1 MQKNNKSNIEIQKD
15 VEQTMEDVKE
25 LRNTVY
31 GNGNKG
37 LKERVTIIETNFAAV
52 GTSIKITGAV
62 LGIIQIVIGI
72 AITFVT
78 AALNSG
84 KTH

>member
-1 MQKNNKSNIEIQKD
+1 
-15 VEQTMEDVKE
+15 MEDVKE

-37 LKERVTIIETNFAAV
+37 LKERVTIVETNFAAV

-62 LGIIQIVIGI
+62 LGIIQIAVGI
-72 AITFVT
+72 AIALITS
-78 AALNSG
+78 ALNSG

>member
-1 MQKNNKSNIEIQKD
+1 MSEQKKSTMEIKKD
-15 VEQTMEDVKE
+15 MEVVMEDVKE
-25 LRNTVY
+25 LKGTVY

-62 LGIIQIVIGI
+62 LGIIQIVVGI
-72 AITFVT
+72 AIAIIT
-78 AALNSG
+78 AAINSG
-84 KTH
+84 KLH